1 MATAVAG
8 GSRSWLDR
16 LWASIADRGTP
27 YAPVPD
33 PGADPLDRAR
43 LLTHAMLSQ
52 RGEASGA
59 AIARELQAAARAL
72 SDPQLLEFYR
82 FLSDGFGPDPDA
94 LRRAA
99 EAYLAHP
106 DAHTASRLFDA
117 AEPARQELLRR
128 MNMSPG
134 GTAALVAMRRDL
146 LARARHDPAIR
157 PLDTDLRHLFGS
169 WFNRGFLE
177 LRRIDWQTPAATL
190 EKLIVYEAVHEIT
203 GWSDLRRRLAPD
215 RRCFAFFHPALPGE
229 PLIFVEVAL
238 TEGLATAVQ
247 PLLARD
253 DETGAAT
260 LDAERR
266 ARAERADT
274 AIFYSISNCQDGLRG
289 VSFGNFLIKQVVEEL
304 KTELPQL
311 RRFATLSPV
320 PGFRRWMEQRLADAA
335 SPPAEDLAPPAPT
348 DAAAPAEASPAA
360 VPPARPA
367 LRPVPPPVPPP
378 LLRDDEVEA
387 LRGSCEHAGDPLSLW
402 RDALAAAP
410 WLDDAGQGE
419 AVRRP
424 LLRLC
429 AAYLTDSRDGR
440 GPADPVAR
448 FHLGNGAQLERI
460 NWLGNVAPRG
470 IGESY
475 GLMVNYLYAPDRI
488 EANHE
493 GFVHG
498 KVARSAAVDALLDP
512 PRPNGARRQLIPSFG
527 LLRGE

>member
-1 MATAVAG
+1 MATTVSG
-8 GSRSWLDR
+8 SSRSWLDR
-16 LWASIADRGTP
+16 LWASIADRGTA
-27 YAPVPD
+27 YAQVPPSD
-33 PGADPLDRAR
+33 ADPLDRAR

-82 FLSDGFGPDPDA
+82 FLSDGFGPDPDK
-94 LRRAA
+94 LRGAA
-99 EAYLAHP
+99 EAYLAAP
-106 DAHTASRLFDA
+106 DAHTASSLFDA

-146 LARARHDPAIR
+146 LARGRHDPALR

-190 EKLIVYEAVHEIT
+190 EKLIAYEAVHEIA

-238 TEGLATAVQ
+238 TEGLAIAVQ
-247 PLLARD
+247 PLLVRD
-253 DETGAAT
+253 DETDRAT
-260 LDAERR
+260 LDETRR
-266 ARAERADT
+266 RLAGRADT

-335 SPPAEDLAPPAPT
+335 RPAPAPPAAEPA
-348 DAAAPAEASPAA
+348 DAAAPAAPSAA
-360 VPPARPA
+360 PA
-367 LRPVPPPVPPP
+367 L
-378 LLRDDEVEA
+378 LRGDEVEA
-387 LRGSCEHAGDPLSLW
+387 LRPFGEPGADPLALW
-402 RDALAAAP
+402 RGVLASAP
-410 WLDDAGQGE
+410 WFDDPAQAE
-419 AVRRP
+419 AARRP

-429 AAYLTDSRDGR
+429 AAYLTDGRDGR
-440 GPADPVAR
+440 GPSDPVAR

-460 NWLGNVAPRG
+460 DWLGNIAPRG
-470 IGESY
+470 ISESY

-493 GFVHG
+493 GFMLG
-498 KVARSAAVDALLDP
+498 KVARSSVVDALDEA
-512 PRPNGARRQLIPSFG
+512 PRPGNAKRQLIPSFG
-527 LLRGE
+527 ILRGE